1 MPKTNFDILL
11 EAACNEC
18 CLFYAKELCE
28 GDNTGFEITE
38 RDRERF
44 KEILE
49 EQRKNSSLHTS

>member
-11 EAACNEC
+11 EAACAEC

-38 RDRERF
+38 RDRKRF
-44 KEILE
+44 EEILCE
-49 EQRKNSSLHTS
+49 VFGDKKV